1 MNGFTIMKN
10 IIAKQYRDKVNS
22 AFHQLTPM
30 DAKPKEGW
38 IRTVR
43 KALGM
48 SGVQLAKRL
57 SLSKMRVSQAERD
70 ELLGGV
76 SLKTMQSMAEAMNCK
91 FVYAIIPKDKVETLI
106 KRQAEVKARQLVQ
119 SASTHMALEAQSLNK
134 EQLAFEVDRIAKE
147 FMEKIPSDLW
157 NDQ

>member
-1 MNGFTIMKN
+1 MKS

-22 AFHQLTPM
+22 AFHQLSLLDTM
-30 DAKPKEGW
+30 PKEGW

-57 SLSKMRVSQAERD
+57 NLTKMRVSQAERG
-70 ELLGGV
+70 ELSGGV
-76 SLKTMQSMAEAMNCK
+76 SLKTMQSMAEAMGCK
-91 FVYAIIPKDKVETLI
+91 FVYAIIPQNKVEELI
-106 KRQAEVKARQLVQ
+106 SAQAMAKARQLVQ
-119 SASTHMALEAQSLNK
+119 SASTHMALEAQSLSKN
-134 EQLAFEVDRIAKE
+134 QLALEVDRIAKE
-147 FMEKIPSDLW
+147 IMEKMPSDLW

>member
-1 MNGFTIMKN
+1 MMKN
-10 IIAKQYRDKVNS
+10 IIAKQYRDKVNR
-22 AFHQLTPM
+22 AFEQLMPL
-30 DAKPKEGW
+30 DAMPKEGW

-48 SGVQLAKRL
+48 SGVQLAKKL
-57 SLSKMRVSQAERD
+57 NLSKMRVSQAERD

-76 SLKTMQSMAEAMNCK
+76 SLKTMQSMAEAMDCK
-91 FVYAIIPKDKVETLI
+91 FVYAIIPQSKVEVLI
-106 KRQAEVKARQLVQ
+106 SAQATAKARELVQ

-134 EQLAFEVDRIAKE
+134 DQLAFEVDRIAKE
-147 FMEKIPSDLW
+147 LIEKMPSDLW